1 MGGASDLP
9 PGFHFFPSDEELVV
23 HFLRHK
29 TSILP
34 CQPDI
39 VPTVLL
45 NHHDPWELNGKA
57 LQAGNQ
63 WYFFSHATQ
72 SRVTPNGYWN
82 PICADEIVGSDGCT
96 VGLKKTL
103 IFSIGKPFD
112 GTKTDWVMHEYH
124 LMDGSHKGSSSTTS
138 SSSRKRSHKEKRH
151 SDKESNNWVICR
163 VFDSSCGSQASFHEE
178 GMELS
183 CLDEVFLSLDDY
195 DEVSLPNNKNTYQQN
210 R

>member
-29 TSILP
+29 ASLLP

-39 VPTVLL
+39 VPTILL
-45 NHHDPWELNGKA
+45 NHYDPWELNDKA

-72 SRVTPNGYWN
+72 SRVTPNGYWSS
-82 PICADEIVGSDGCT
+82 ICADEMVKSSGCNI
-96 VGLKKTL
+96 GLKKTL
-103 IFSIGKPFD
+103 VFSIGEPSE
-112 GTKTDWVMHEYH
+112 GIETNWIMHEYH
-124 LMDGSHKGSSSTTS
+124 LLDG
-138 SSSRKRSHKEKRH
+138 R
-151 SDKESNNWVICR
+151 KESNNWVICR
-163 VFDSSCGSQASFHEE
+163 VFDSTCGSQANFHEE

-195 DEVSLPNNKNTYQQN
+195 DEVSLSNN
-210 R
+210 